1 VFIGPTARHGAWSYT
16 VKCVRARQLAVD
28 FPTVTPDSSALEAA
42 RLLAEHSLPG
52 LIVVDDKRHPLAV
65 LPGSQL
71 MRFVIP
77 RYVQDDPNLAR
88 VYDEF
93 HADQLCAKLAGKR
106 VADVLPDDH
115 RPPPVVDADA
125 TAIEI
130 ATLMANT
137 RSPLVAVADDSDD
150 TKAPLI
156 GVITVPQILNRLLPP
171 RP

>member
-1 VFIGPTARHGAWSYT
+1 M
-16 VKCVRARQLAVD
+16 
-28 FPTVTPDSSALEAA
+28 TPDSSALEAA
-42 RLLAEHSLPG
+42 RLLAEHLLPG

-71 MRFVIP
+71 LRFVIP

-115 RPPPVVDADA
+115 RPPPIVDADA
-125 TAIEI
+125 TAMEI

-137 RSPLVAVADDSDD
+137 RSPLVAVADTDHAD
-150 TKAPLI
+150 APMI
-156 GVITVPQILNRLLPP
+156 GVITVPRLLKPLLPP
-171 RP
+171 SAVDAAIEAENRDAGRDSTP